1 MIFLPPY
8 KVPAGSKVIPPEI
21 SSAHYSNTVEKQ
33 TESQYSS
40 SSTSRCDGLWE
51 GDLLRDYSQ
60 DARQNGR
67 GGEETPQDL
76 GHAAITQRSLPSLR
90 RRQVSRILFAWL

>member
-8 KVPAGSKVIPPEI
+8 KVPAGEKVIPPEI
-21 SSAHYSNTVEKQ
+21 SSAHCYNTVEKQ
-33 TESQYSS
+33 TESQDSS

-60 DARQNGR
+60 DACQNGR
-67 GGEETPQDL
+67 GGEETLSPS
-76 GHAAITQRSLPSLR
+76 GVLPSLR
-90 RRQVSRILFAWL
+90 RRQVSRILFA